1 MNEKDKYIKLISGLS
16 DKFGDKLLDCM
27 EKNNVTNLHEI
38 NVQDLKEYY
47 ESIKQDCPAVNE
59 IGDKK
64 KINDWCKQSKYI
76 PKSEQ
81 TKHCKACLLHAK
93 MQENEKTYEIN

>member
-1 MNEKDKYIKLISGLS
+1 MSKDEYIKLISGLS
-16 DKFGDKLLDCM
+16 DKYGDKLLDVM
-27 EKNNVTNLHEI
+27 DKNNVTSLAELSKE
-38 NVQDLKEYY
+38 DLKEYY
-47 ESIKQDCPAVNE
+47 EQLTQDCPIVNE

-81 TKHCKACLLHAK
+81 SRHCKACLLHAK